1 MLWLHCGIASL
12 RCGAVGIGAIIV
24 AGIGGGI
31 AVGGL
36 MLFDIVAYAV
46 VIAVGDVFIVVL
58 FVVEIIIFVAIVEF
72 IVVVIIFV
80 FEEIA
85 FQR

>member
-1 MLWLHCGIASL
+1 
-12 RCGAVGIGAIIV
+12 
-24 AGIGGGI
+24 
-31 AVGGL
+31 

-46 VIAVGDVFIVVL
+46 VIAVGDVFLVVL
-58 FVVEIIIFVAIVEF
+58 FVVEIVIFVAIVEF